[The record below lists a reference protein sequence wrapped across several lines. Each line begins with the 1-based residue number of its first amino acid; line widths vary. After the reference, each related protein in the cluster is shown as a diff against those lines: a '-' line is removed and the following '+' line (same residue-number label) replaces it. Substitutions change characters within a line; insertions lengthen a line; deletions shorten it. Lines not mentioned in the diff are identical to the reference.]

1 MGGGRPEKR
10 LCFCTMTIWKVH
22 RIMIVSAAVFA
33 GAFGVQFLRAANGDA
48 LRIGMGSFSLIACG
62 ALIVYFR
69 WFQKKTGR
77 FSDSD

>member
-1 MGGGRPEKR
+1 
-10 LCFCTMTIWKVH
+10 MTIWKVH

-77 FSDSD
+77 FVDSD